1 MDRGTSYTK
10 KYNVVK
16 FIIIMLFSYIILAIN

>member
-1 MDRGTSYTK
+1 MDRSTSYTK